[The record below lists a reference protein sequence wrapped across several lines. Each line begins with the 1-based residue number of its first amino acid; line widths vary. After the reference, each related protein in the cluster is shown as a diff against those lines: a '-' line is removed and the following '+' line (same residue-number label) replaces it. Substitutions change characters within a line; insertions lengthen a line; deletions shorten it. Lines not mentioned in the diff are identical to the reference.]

1 MWSDWY
7 NYVAIP
13 CVALRGNVESLW
25 ALEWKMSGQR
35 RAAADVTEGKDFHH
49 HLKHPQI
56 LSLMQ
61 WTKNSG
67 LSVKSPLLTDH
78 HFWTIQTL
86 TADIVRKWNNRP
98 GQVWNTKTVMVKNSL
113 SWNSS
118 EKWDS
123 RNRKTQPVQE
133 EEDEGKK
140 EIRWQES
147 MWSGQRN
154 DRVILEQSSKK
165 LRGSAGPVVPPSSLP
180 SADNLGRLMS
190 FREHF

>member
-56 LSLMQ
+56 LSLMG

-67 LSVKSPLLTDH
+67 LPVKSPLLTDH
-78 HFWTIQTL
+78 HFWTIQTCEDVTL
-86 TADIVRKWNNRP
+86 TADNVRKWNNRP
-98 GQVWNTKTVMVKNSL
+98 GQVWNTKTVMVKNHCPEVAAKNETPEIERPNL
-113 SWNSS
+113 SRR
-118 EKWDS
+118 KRMKGKS
-123 RNRKTQPVQE
+123 RLDGRRACDQVRGMT
-133 EEDEGKK
+133 GLF
-140 EIRWQES
+140 
-147 MWSGQRN
+147 WSRAA
-154 DRVILEQSSKK
+154 RS
-165 LRGSAGPVVPPSSLP
+165 
-180 SADNLGRLMS
+180 
-190 FREHF
+190 